1 MTTGTERGAQRVFE
15 APGRVNLIGEFT
27 DFNEGFVMPAA
38 IERSA
43 VASVTPRSDRRLRI
57 RSEAFADVGDFDLDD
72 PEPRAIGNWSDY
84 PRGVAVE
91 LQRAG
96 YQVSGADLSIR
107 SSVPIGAGLSSSAA
121 LEVATAAALCAV
133 SGITL
138 DSRELA
144 LLCQRAENSFVGMRC
159 GIMDQFIS
167 CHGVAGHAIMLDC
180 RSLEYRLFPL
190 PPGVQLVICNSMVR
204 HALAGGEYNSR
215 REDCEAGVRAL
226 NASGIPARALRDAT
240 VPDLDRARDAMPERV
255 YRRCR
260 HVIAENLRVERAGE
274 AMLAGDI
281 ETLGRLMAE
290 SHQSLRDDF
299 EVSCAELDLLVDL
312 AISARGIRGTRMT
325 GGGFGGCTINLVET
339 PAVEA
344 FIRSVSVGYSKA
356 TGVVPEIYVTGA
368 AAGLHE
374 NRE

>member
-1 MTTGTERGAQRVFE
+1 
-15 APGRVNLIGEFT
+15 VNLIGEFT

-43 VASVTPRSDRRLRI
+43 TATVTPRGDRRLRI
-57 RSEAFADVGDFDLDD
+57 RSEAFEDVGDFDLDD
-72 PEPRAIGNWSDY
+72 PKPQAIGNWSDY
-84 PRGVAVE
+84 PHGVAVE

-121 LEVATAAALCAV
+121 VEVATAAALCAV
-133 SGITL
+133 SGISL
-138 DSRELA
+138 DHRELA

-167 CHGVAGHAIMLDC
+167 CHGVAGFATMLDC

-226 NASGIPARALRDAT
+226 GTSGIPVRALRDAT
-240 VPDLDRARDAMPERV
+240 LSDLDGARNAMPERV

-260 HVIAENLRVERAGE
+260 HVIAENLRVQRAGE
-274 AMLAGDI
+274 AMLEGDI
-281 ETLGRLMAE
+281 ESLGRLMAE

-299 EVSCAELDLLVDL
+299 EVSCPELDLLVDL
-312 AISARGIRGTRMT
+312 AVSTPGIRGARMT
-325 GGGFGGCTINLVET
+325 GGGFGGCTINLVQ
-339 PAVEA
+339 ADSVES
-344 FIRSVSVGYSKA
+344 FIRSVSAGYSKA
-356 TGVVPEIYVTGA
+356 TGVAPEIYVTGA

-374 NRE
+374 NTE